1 MPLTVVANY
10 SGEYMQDLI
19 AVQKLIN
26 DFAKVKRSVY
36 MPESDD
42 YENDVHHSFS
52 LALLAWQIHDKLNLD
67 LDVAK
72 ILKYALVHDLVEVYA
87 GDTHAFSTAAERKRK
102 LLKEAES
109 LKKLRQE
116 FAELFPDLTDTMAAY
131 EEGDHADDEAKF
143 VWSVDKLQ
151 PMLQGQIDN
160 RRCFYEQGITKQA
173 VSDKQAINLESVYEP
188 FREAF
193 ASLAREFI
201 NSYDDEMVEKSA
213 KPHNNSASRK

>member
-1 MPLTVVANY
+1 MPLTVVANC

-87 GDTHAFSTAAERKRK
+87 GDTHAFSTAAGRKRK

-131 EEGDHADDEAKF
+131 DEGDHADDEA
-143 VWSVDKLQ
+143 VG
-151 PMLQGQIDN
+151 P
-160 RRCFYEQGITKQA
+160 
-173 VSDKQAINLESVYEP
+173 
-188 FREAF
+188 
-193 ASLAREFI
+193 LARAVGWISTDHVGRARYRLFP
-201 NSYDDEMVEKSA
+201 NLQFGSALGCLDDFRVVEIGTEVEPVKRRFGA
-213 KPHNNSASRK
+213 HRLRH